1 MKKETKMKKIEIPSI
16 TAVLNSIRRMPA
28 DELLLVIEAA
38 NFELAQAIEVAS
50 EGRYMSV
57 LEEELIVDDVDSD
70 DIDYSRR
77 ELRNRRED

>member
-1 MKKETKMKKIEIPSI
+1 MNKGMNMKVYLVMAEYRGAGQVLIGVYASEKK
-16 TAVLNSIRRMPA
+16 
-28 DELLLVIEAA
+28 A
-38 NFELAQAIEVAS
+38 NQVAS

-77 ELRNRRED
+77 ELRNRQAG

>member
-38 NFELAQAIEVAS
+38 NFELAQAI
-50 EGRYMSV
+50 
-57 LEEELIVDDVDSD
+57 DDERAKR
-70 DIDYSRR
+70 DYRDMLA
-77 ELRNRRED
+77 EQGV